1 MPNRFHGAGRAL
13 AALALLAILTNV
25 AIAQRGRG
33 GPPGRA
39 REDGAPKVGDQ
50 APLFKLKT
58 LDGKQEVD
66 LKKSIKSKPVILFFG
81 SYT

>member
-1 MPNRFHGAGRAL
+1 MPNRFHHAGRAL
-13 AALALLAILTNV
+13 AALALLAILADA

-39 REDGAPKVGDQ
+39 RDDGAPKVGDN

-66 LKKSIKSKPVILFFG
+66 LKKTIKSKPVILFFG